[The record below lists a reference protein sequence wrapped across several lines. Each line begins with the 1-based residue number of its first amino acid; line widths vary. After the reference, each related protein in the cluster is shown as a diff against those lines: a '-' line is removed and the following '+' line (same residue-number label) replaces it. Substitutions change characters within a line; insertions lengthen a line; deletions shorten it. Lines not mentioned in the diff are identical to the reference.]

1 MSCLNPLHQRL
12 SGLALGEL
20 ERERA
25 LELVAHVEACPNC
38 AHDLDLY
45 ADLVTIGAS
54 PLQRPLGRLARW
66 RARAPRMLFV
76 VVAGFALLGVLDQ
89 LLGPSRKTS
98 YAELADRSVPA
109 ATPHDDTAPFAD
121 EFAAALEGWGS
132 ANFEELELRLDRFLD
147 LHPDHAEARLHRAI
161 ARRELGKLVGARADL
176 RTLIDGTQG
185 KLRDDAQWTL
195 ANLELLADDPA
206 AALAVL
212 SNFEGVEGDAAARAA
227 DLAERVRARR

>member
-20 ERERA
+20 DRERA
-25 LELVAHVEACPNC
+25 LELVAHVEVCANC
-38 AHDLDLY
+38 SHDLDLY
-45 ADLVTIGAS
+45 ADLVTIGAG

-109 ATPHDDTAPFAD
+109 AAPHDDAAPFAD
-121 EFAAALEGWGS
+121 EFAAALEGWGTAS
-132 ANFEELELRLDRFLD
+132 FAELEPRLDRFLD
-147 LHPDHAEARLHRAI
+147 LHPDHARARLHRAI
-161 ARRELGKLVGARADL
+161 ARRELGKLDGARADL

-185 KLRDDAQWTL
+185 ELRGEAQWTL
-195 ANLELLADDPA
+195 ANLELLADDPT
-206 AALAVL
+206 AALAAL
-212 SNFEGVEGDAAARAA
+212 RSLEGVEGDLAARAA
-227 DLAERVRARR
+227 DLAQRVRERR